1 MSLYRLKDVAQ
12 KIYSTG
18 MVQVF
23 TKLVLQAIID
33 TRKVVL
39 KNIKKNQPQFCSNIY
54 SLSISFLTVSH
65 RKITCAYF
73 KVNMNWK
80 SVINDVTIY
89 CLHNLSMLQSV
100 LVS

>member
-1 MSLYRLKDVAQ
+1 MSLYGLKDVAQ

-39 KNIKKNQPQFCSNIY
+39 KNI
-54 SLSISFLTVSH
+54 
-65 RKITCAYF
+65 
-73 KVNMNWK
+73 
-80 SVINDVTIY
+80 
-89 CLHNLSMLQSV
+89 
-100 LVS
+100 